1 MLIAGLT
8 GNVASGKSAVAELWR
23 EAGVPVVSAD
33 RLARTAVEPG
43 TEALARIGELF
54 GPGVIRADG
63 ALDRAAVRGIVF
75 RDEDALRHLEAIVH
89 PAVRGLRDEWTR
101 GQREAGTELVVW
113 EIPLLFETGI
123 EGEAD
128 VVVVVDAPAS
138 VRLRRVVET
147 RGIEEDEAVA
157 IMEAQMP
164 AEEKR
169 RRADIVI
176 ENAGTR
182 EELAARA
189 GTVLGQLREWGR
201 DSGG

>member
-1 MLIAGLT
+1 MLTVGLT
-8 GNVASGKSAVAELWR
+8 GNVAAGKSAVAELWR

-54 GPGVIRADG
+54 GPGVIQGDG
-63 ALDRAAVRGIVF
+63 TLDRGAVRRIVF

-89 PAVRGLRDEWTR
+89 PAVRRLRDEWTR
-101 GQREAGTELVVW
+101 RQREGGAEMVVW

-128 VVVVVDAPAS
+128 VVVVVDAPEA
-138 VRLRRVVET
+138 VRRRRIVET
-147 RGIEEDEAVA
+147 RGIGDEEAVA
-157 IMEAQMP
+157 IMGAQMA

-169 RRADIVI
+169 RRADVVV

-182 EELAARA
+182 EELAVRA
-189 GTVLGQLREWGR
+189 AEVLRSLRGR
-201 DSGG
+201 RS

>member
-1 MLIAGLT
+1 MLIVGLT
-8 GNVASGKSAVAELWR
+8 GNVAAGKSAVAELWS

-43 TEALARIGELF
+43 TEALARIEELF
-54 GPGVIRADG
+54 GPGVIQGDG
-63 ALDRAAVRGIVF
+63 TLDRGAVRRIVF

-89 PAVRGLRDEWTR
+89 PAVRRLRDEWTR
-101 GQREAGTELVVW
+101 RQREGGAEMVVW
-113 EIPLLFETGI
+113 EVPLLFETGI

-128 VVVVVDAPAS
+128 VVVVVDAPEK
-138 VRLRRVVET
+138 VRRRRIVET
-147 RGIEEDEAVA
+147 RGIGDEEAGA
-157 IMEAQMP
+157 IMGAQMA

-169 RRADIVI
+169 RRADVVV

-189 GTVLGQLREWGR
+189 GAVLRELRAWGA
-201 DSGG
+201 

>member
-1 MLIAGLT
+1 MLIVGLT

-43 TEALARIGELF
+43 AEALARIGELF
-54 GPGVIRADG
+54 GPGAIRADG

-89 PAVRGLRDEWTR
+89 PAVRRLRDEWTR
-101 GQREAGTELVVW
+101 GQREAGAELVVW

-123 EGEAD
+123 EGEAN
-128 VVVVVDAPAS
+128 VVVVVDAPAA

-182 EELAARA
+182 EELEVRA

-201 DSGG
+201 DRGG

>member
-1 MLIAGLT
+1 MLIVGLT
-8 GNVASGKSAVAELWR
+8 GNVAAGKSAVAQSWR

-33 RLARTAVEPG
+33 QLARTAVEPG
-43 TEALARIGELF
+43 TEALARIEELF
-54 GPGVIRADG
+54 GPGVIQADG
-63 ALDRAAVRGIVF
+63 ALDRAAVRRIVF

-89 PAVRGLRDEWTR
+89 PAVRRLRDEWTR
-101 GQREAGTELVVW
+101 RQREAGAGMVVW

-128 VVVVVDAPAS
+128 VVVVVDAPEDA
-138 VRLRRVVET
+138 RRRRVVET
-147 RGIEEDEAVA
+147 RGIDEGEAVA

-169 RRADIVI
+169 RRADVVI

-182 EELAARA
+182 EELEGRAAE
-189 GTVLGQLREWGR
+189 VLRSL
-201 DSGG
+201 GGPGSWR